1 MWTALPSSE
10 YYGASAP
17 SRRHQPTVGLAALP
31 RWVRGRVRRHRDG
44 SHVHR
49 QPIGG
54 GGVQLYPCS
63 IAPGYRSPPRS
74 LGMRD
79 SKPHTEMGANSKG
92 APSAAHGPDPSG
104 FEPPTCQGASTT
116 GSVSLHLP
124 ASLAGPG
131 RLMVPTRP
139 YFVTAAPARS
149 PHLRGRAAVSFS
161 RPLQWPGAG
170 LQPARSIGA
179 SWRTG
184 VDVERDGLRTRPGS
198 RGERPAEELPADLIE
213 LAGVAEGEAPEER
226 PQGGGSPQL
235 VAEHR
240 LGSPGSQGVAIVDG
254 VAAGQQGVNDGHG
267 LVPDVRPSGRRPQVE
282 DRVEQLLQP
291 EVLREGGGQQQA
303 GICHQMIVVETDVEP
318 VQGVR

>member
-49 QPIGG
+49 SPIGG

-74 LGMRD
+74 LGMRN

-116 GSVSLHLP
+116 GSICLHLP

-149 PHLRGRAAVSFS
+149 RTSGVGLPSASPDHCDGQGRVS
-161 RPLQWPGAG
+161 
-170 LQPARSIGA
+170 QPARSIGA
-179 SWRTG
+179 SWRTRVEVQREPIAG
-184 VDVERDGLRTRPGS
+184 AYAQQLEGSPVHRPQGRVQRPDVAQ
-198 RGERPAEELPADLIE
+198 GEPAEERPRGLRRWGGEPPE
-213 LAGVAEGEAPEER
+213 LRLHVVAP
-226 PQGGGSPQL
+226 
-235 VAEHR
+235 
-240 LGSPGSQGVAIVDG
+240 
-254 VAAGQQGVNDGHG
+254 GHG
-267 LVPDVRPSGRRPQVE
+267 EVVAPRAIASDMPRTNCSSMRPRARFFKRRCALTA
-282 DRVEQLLQP
+282 RVNP
-291 EVLREGGGQQQA
+291 RA
-303 GICHQMIVVETDVEP
+303 FAAA
-318 VQGVR
+318 R